1 MEASYDLELLR
12 SALDLHFVGNITALH
27 AQYKEGAFSGKTPQY
42 APKWMLKNGLYSN
55 LGGRLKA
62 SILHTFISD
71 HFADDGNTAS
81 FRVPAYR
88 VVDLTVEGRIPHTG
102 ITLFAGVFNLLDE
115 SYFSRVRSN
124 GIEPAMPRNF
134 SVGLS
139 AGI

>member
-1 MEASYDLELLR
+1 M
-12 SALDLHFVGNITALH
+12 F
-27 AQYKEGAFSGKTPQY
+27 
-42 APKWMLKNGLYSN
+42 KNGLYSN
-55 LGGRLKA
+55 LGSRLKT
-62 SILHTFISD
+62 SLLHTFVSD
-71 HFADDGNTAS
+71 HFGDDGNS
-81 FRVPAYR
+81 LNRRIPSYR